1 MIELDAPLD
10 PKKSRLQTQLT
21 ASRSILGQTDT
32 VRAKNIRQLWTNFI
46 EAAKSFAPHPNP
58 RGLGPVATICC
69 LCRTW
74 HEVFDID
81 RLNPHLRAIL
91 KPRGL
96 RVRTDPGCKYTRW
109 EEDKVRWL
117 AYGRHILLQLDNS
130 DALDRYLDD
139 IEDRIKAFPQ
149 WSKELVAKPKATR
162 LTVSVGG
169 RADHQD
175 MPRNGLILREV
186 RNKKGVKVE
195 ELVRIVGKTWTV
207 LFPDRKRRRR

>member
-46 EAAKSFAPHPNP
+46 EAAKPFAPHPNP

-74 HEVFDID
+74 HEIFDID

-96 RVRTDPGCKYTRW
+96 HVRTDPGCKYTRW
-109 EEDKVRWL
+109 EEDKVC
-117 AYGRHILLQLDNS
+117 
-130 DALDRYLDD
+130 
-139 IEDRIKAFPQ
+139 
-149 WSKELVAKPKATR
+149 
-162 LTVSVGG
+162 
-169 RADHQD
+169 
-175 MPRNGLILREV
+175 
-186 RNKKGVKVE
+186 
-195 ELVRIVGKTWTV
+195 
-207 LFPDRKRRRR
+207 

>member
-10 PKKSRLQTQLT
+10 PKKSRLQTRLT
-21 ASRSILGQTDT
+21 TSRSILGQTDT
-32 VRAKNIRQLWTNFI
+32 ICAKNVPQLWTNFI

-58 RGLGPVATICC
+58 LDLGPVATICC

-74 HEVFDID
+74 HEIFDID

-109 EEDKVRWL
+109 EEDKVCLL
-117 AYGRHILLQLDNS
+117 AYGQHILLQL

-139 IEDRIKAFPQ
+139 IEDRVKAFPQ

-162 LTVSVGG
+162 PTVSVGG

-175 MPRNGLILREV
+175 MPQNGPILREV
-186 RNKKGVKVE
+186 RNKKGVTVE
-195 ELVRIVGKTWTV
+195 ELVRIVGKTWTM